1 MITKRFQVYCNAKKC
16 ITEKNIYNPGTKR
29 IKQII
34 GKNNNK
40 SPKVLMMGAIEIQN
54 SYQTYTRNSSIMSFY
69 IELLNNPLEC
79 GILFCLTV
87 I

>member
-34 GKNNNK
+34 GKKIIAFLWNI
-40 SPKVLMMGAIEIQN
+40 LH
-54 SYQTYTRNSSIMSFY
+54 
-69 IELLNNPLEC
+69 LLNKKLQNRRIVIFKIKTV
-79 GILFCLTV
+79 GCLAQINV
-87 I
+87 HKCA